1 MRAILNKIIVML
13 KRLLFRFWN
22 MIFRFLSLM
31 YKNKKSAIGFSV
43 LVFFVLIAFIGPYLF
58 KYDGLTS
65 GTLRFVAP
73 SSEHWFGTDYLGRDV
88 LQMLIDG
95 TKGILLIAFFTGI
108 FTVAIGVIIG
118 ISSALIGGAF
128 DKVIQL
134 ITNLLLTIP
143 SFPILMILAT
153 IITIRDPLTFSIVLS
168 VWSWPALSRAVR
180 AQVLS
185 LKESD
190 FIQIC
195 QVMNMKKSHIIFAE
209 LLPNMAAYILIN
221 FIMIMRGA
229 ITGSVGI
236 MMLGVAALEP
246 SNWGAMIFDIMNQG
260 AFYVSTAYAYVLSPI
275 FTIILFQFGIILLSN
290 GLDETFNPRL
300 QVN

>member
-1 MRAILNKIIVML
+1 MKNNKMIIFL
-13 KRLLFRFWN
+13 KK
-22 MIFRFLSLM
+22 IGLSLLTKLKGFLILM
-31 YKNKKSAIGFSV
+31 FKNKKSAIGFSV
-43 LVFFVLIAFIGPYLF
+43 ILFFILIALIGPFLF

-65 GTLRFVAP
+65 GALRYQAP
-73 SSEHWFGTDYLGRDV
+73 SISHLLGTDYLGRDV

-95 TKGILLIAFFTGI
+95 AKGILLIAFFTGL
-108 FTVAIGVIIG
+108 FTVAIGVVIG
-118 ISSALIGGAF
+118 ISSALIGGVY
-128 DKVIQL
+128 DKLIQL
-134 ITNLLLTIP
+134 LTNLLLTIP
-143 SFPILMILAT
+143 TFPILMILAT
-153 IITIRDPLTFSIVLS
+153 IITIRDPFTFAIILS

-195 QVMNMKKSHIIFAE
+195 QVMNMKKSHIIFKE

-229 ITGSVGI
+229 IIGSVGI

-246 SNWGAMIFDIMNQG
+246 SNWGAMIYDIMNQG
-260 AFYVSTAYAYVLSPI
+260 AFYVPSAYAYVLGPI
-275 FTIILFQFGIILLSN
+275 FTIVLFQYGIIMLSN
-290 GLDETFNPRL
+290 GLDQTFNPRL
-300 QVN
+300 QSQ

>member
-1 MRAILNKIIVML
+1 MMKNLISHARNVLNKIGIQIL
-13 KRLLFRFWN
+13 K
-22 MIFRFLSLM
+22 FLKLM

-43 LVFFVLIAFIGPYLF
+43 ILFFIFIAVFGPYF
-58 KYDGLTS
+58 FNYDGLTS
-65 GTLRFVAP
+65 GVLRFQPP
-73 SSEHWFGTDYLGRDV
+73 SWQHLLGTDYLGRDV

-95 TKGILLIAFFTGI
+95 AQGILLIAFFTGLI
-108 FTVAIGVIIG
+108 TVAIGVIIG
-118 ISSALIGGAF
+118 ISSALIGGLY
-128 DKVIQL
+128 DKFFQML
-134 ITNLLLTIP
+134 SNLLLTVP

-153 IITIRDPLTFSIVLS
+153 IITIRDPFTFSIVLS

-180 AQVLS
+180 AQILS

-195 QVMNMKKSHIIFAE
+195 QVMDMKKSHIIFKE
-209 LLPNMAAYILIN
+209 LLPNIAAYILIN

-229 ITGSVGI
+229 IIGSVGI

-246 SNWGAMIFDIMNQG
+246 SNWGAMIYDIMNQG
-260 AFYVSTAYAYVLSPI
+260 AFYVPNAYAYVLAPI
-275 FTIILFQFGIILLSN
+275 FTIIFFQYGIIMLSN

-300 QVN
+300 QA